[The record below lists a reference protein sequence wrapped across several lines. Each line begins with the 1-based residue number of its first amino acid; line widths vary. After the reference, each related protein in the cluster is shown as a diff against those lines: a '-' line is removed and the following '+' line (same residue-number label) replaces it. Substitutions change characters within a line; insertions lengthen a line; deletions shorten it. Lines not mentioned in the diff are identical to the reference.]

1 MSLVGNLEDL
11 SLGDILQILSLSQKS
26 GVLALKSGQ
35 GAGRIV
41 FRAGMVH
48 AASLQGV
55 PGQGCSDLRE
65 LLVGRRRLDP
75 ARFDA
80 CVSDAV
86 DLGVSLEERLEREA
100 GLHADAIEAC
110 LRESVELSVLEMFT
124 WLCGEFSFDVRPTLE
139 PDDPQLALQSGV
151 NAQYLAMEGMRV
163 RDEGSRLREST
174 ETAEPSAR
182 PEESEDEQVIE
193 LTDLMAD
200 EDLEGPGSAVDAVV
214 SAVLEADFP
223 PAAAAA
229 SVPRRSRG
237 PMVLID
243 PDVAVAEWVKN
254 AVHVEFTHVHVFQQ
268 AEQGLA
274 RIRQYLI
281 RGELPVVLISSR
293 AEIDRLSGIQGLADF
308 VKRLK
313 AQASRLPVLGLL
325 DEDDEED
332 PPAGLQAHLDGLLT
346 RPARRRLRELAVRD
360 DASPA
365 RALAASLMRLLS
377 DRSSGT

>member
-1 MSLVGNLEDL
+1 
-11 SLGDILQILSLSQKS
+11 
-26 GVLALKSGQ
+26 
-35 GAGRIV
+35 
-41 FRAGMVH
+41 
-48 AASLQGV
+48 
-55 PGQGCSDLRE
+55 
-65 LLVGRRRLDP
+65 
-75 ARFDA
+75 
-80 CVSDAV
+80 
-86 DLGVSLEERLEREA
+86 
-100 GLHADAIEAC
+100 
-110 LRESVELSVLEMFT
+110 
-124 WLCGEFSFDVRPTLE
+124 
-139 PDDPQLALQSGV
+139 
-151 NAQYLAMEGMRV
+151 
-163 RDEGSRLREST
+163 
-174 ETAEPSAR
+174 
-182 PEESEDEQVIE
+182 
-193 LTDLMAD
+193 
-200 EDLEGPGSAVDAVV
+200 
-214 SAVLEADFP
+214 
-223 PAAAAA
+223 
-229 SVPRRSRG
+229 
-237 PMVLID
+237 MVLID